1 MCLISPLM
9 DASRRYEHSSRLEAR
24 FPGEYEEYGDGLEG
38 SPCYLVGM
46 SGFEAIPA
54 VVVVV
59 V

>member
-1 MCLISPLM
+1 M